1 MKIEVSLEPEEEA
14 ILEDACICITGYV
27 FKKPVNEV
35 TDVDVILL
43 LAGVLKNIGNNDL
56 TAHNTFFNM
65 LRGFLLS
72 CGISDML
79 DKIPYTEVYLI
90 LSNLFKETTEELLEA
105 EETDKPIL
113 Q

>member
-1 MKIEVSLEPEEEA
+1 MRIEVSLEPEEEA
-14 ILEDACICITGYV
+14 ILEDACICITGWA

-35 TDVDVILL
+35 TNIDVVLM
-43 LAGVLKNIGNNDL
+43 LAGVLKGIGNKDL

-90 LSNLFKETTEELLEA
+90 LSNLFKETTEELLE
-105 EETDKPIL
+105 ETESKPTL